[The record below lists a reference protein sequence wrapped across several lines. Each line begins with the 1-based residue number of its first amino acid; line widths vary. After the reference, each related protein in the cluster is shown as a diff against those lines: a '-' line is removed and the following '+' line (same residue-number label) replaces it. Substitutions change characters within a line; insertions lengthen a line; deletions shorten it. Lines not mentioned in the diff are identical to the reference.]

1 MLQFYEKNFERGVNL
16 DALKAS
22 NFQRKERV
30 WTQLETTS
38 DVMAIQLKILLQ
50 PSLVLYHFWN
60 MVVIS

>member
-50 PSLVLYHFWN
+50 PS
-60 MVVIS
+60 